1 MKRLFYVT
9 NDLDDAE
16 QIANEVRNMGVEDDN
31 VFVVCRD
38 ERGIDSHDLHGNGHV
53 ENTEIVNGTRNA
65 PKALLYS
72 AIAVFVILFFVDRL
86 FISTNLAPVIIAG
99 IVATMILAIIH
110 PATRAFDDYLVD
122 VLNEHLDSGE
132 VLIVVD
138 VERQSAVDVMHQ
150 MEKHPKASMIA
161 DGTSYLGPIPAH

>member
-16 QIANEVRNMGVEDDN
+16 LIANEIGGMGVEEDN
-31 VFVVCRD
+31 VYVVCRD
-38 ERGIDSHDLHGNGHV
+38 ESGITSHHLHGKGRV
-53 ENTEIVNGTRNA
+53 EETEIVNGSRNA

-86 FISTNLAPVIIAG
+86 FLSTNLAPVIIAG
-99 IVATMILAIIH
+99 IIATMALAIIH

-138 VERQSAVDVMHQ
+138 VERKSADDVIHQ
-150 MEKHPKASMIA
+150 MERHPKASMIA
-161 DGTSYLGPIPAH
+161 EGTSFLGPIPAH